1 MSVLVSDDNKVRE
14 MRNRQAWTEEEDG
27 RRFRF

>member
-1 MSVLVSDDNKVRE
+1 MSVLVSDDNKVGE
-14 MRNRQAWTEEEDG
+14 MRNRQGWTEEEDG